1 MLLFLRLTIQAQKLN
16 CLSMF
21 STFSRDYVVV
31 VVVFFMS
38 ILWRQRGRVV

>member
-21 STFSRDYVVV
+21 STFSRDNVV
-31 VVVFFMS
+31 VVVFFIS